1 MAPAQ
6 IKSRSLPDQLL
17 HENATW
23 KRVLG
28 FLTEEN
34 INLKNRLSEILQ
46 NKADCDKSFLEQ
58 VEYFQNSFLK
68 QDEVLGFLRIEVGDQ
83 EKSLLPANFPGTA
96 EQLKEIQKKQ
106 KKLRQEFESA
116 ELLFNK
122 LKFEFNSYLSTIL

>member
-96 EQLKEIQKKQ
+96 EQLKEIQNKQ

>member
-83 EKSLLPANFPGTA
+83 ENSLLPANFPGTA